1 MTTTISTD
9 DFYLAAYLLVN
20 DIPLTGHSR
29 ADNKST
35 FEFMGDNLDDL
46 LNNYYQGKAMVSP
59 VKYARG
65 IRSLKALMYNNTT
78 LQPTTNY
85 EQSEAKGLK

>member
-1 MTTTISTD
+1 MKTTISTD

-35 FEFMGDNLDDL
+35 FTFESDGLDDL
-46 LNNYYQGKAMVSP
+46 LNNYYQGRATVSP
-59 VKYARG
+59 LDYARG
-65 IRSLKALMYNNTT
+65 IRSLKAMMYSTT
-78 LQPTTNY
+78 LQPTTKY
-85 EQSEAKGLK
+85 EQSEARDN